1 MANISSNLGE
11 FFENFINPISTMSP
25 ITEFRRIIRASKK
38 LNELLFD
45 NYKHL

>member
-1 MANISSNLGE
+1 MANISNNLGE
-11 FFENFINPISTMSP
+11 FFENFINPISNMSP
-25 ITEFRRIIRASKK
+25 ITEHRRIIRASKK